1 MLQGG
6 SKENIGC
13 DKTVTFSDLRY
24 CFTISDGRAGA
35 IIMQYTNT
43 LTSGH

>member
-1 MLQGG
+1 MLQVGF
-6 SKENIGC
+6 KENIGC

-24 CFTISDGRAGA
+24 CFTISDRCAGA